1 MREVGDDGR
10 SRLFGCRLEPAMT
23 GDAEDDDVGLSII
36 LRVLGRFSFLSGSLG
51 GDFSAGEAV
60 IDLDFLFRLLGDAV
74 SISFAISNAPQA
86 LVSSTDSTGVG
97 GVRSRSLGGAA
108 ARNTS
113 RAP

>member
-10 SRLFGCRLEPAMT
+10 SRPFVCRLELAMT
-23 GDAEDDDVGLSII
+23 GDAEDDDVGLSSIR
-36 LRVLGRFSFLSGSLG
+36 LVLGRFSLRSGSLG
-51 GDFSAGEAV
+51 GDLSAGDAV
-60 IDLDFLFRLLGDAV
+60 TDLDFLFRVFGEAV
-74 SISFAISNAPQA
+74 SISFAFSNAPQA

-97 GVRSRSLGGAA
+97 GVGSRSLGGAA